1 MKLQKTET
9 GIAVIGALDRFHL
22 VKKQQFEFPVLA
34 SESVELDLA
43 KAESIDTS
51 GLAWILKCLSNYQDS
66 GKKTSILNPPSQLI
80 ALAELSNVLALL
92 PIQKAV

>member
-1 MKLQKTET
+1 MKLQQTQT
-9 GIAVIGALDRFHL
+9 GIAVVGALDRFHL
-22 VKKQQFEFPVLA
+22 VKKQQFDFPKLA
-34 SESVELDLA
+34 MDEVKLDLS
-43 KAESIDTS
+43 KAEPIDTS

-66 GKKTSILNPPSQLI
+66 GKKTSILNPPTQLI